1 MSIPGSEAFLYFA
14 VEHLHQPFILKFS
27 NVSNPLNI
35 IIACGGTGGH
45 LFPGIAVAQEL
56 KSRGH
61 EVLLLISEK
70 KVDARASGKYSNL
83 NFETVKAIAKPPT
96 FSLRMISFLFGL
108 RKTIKQCRAIIQREN
123 ADVVLGMGGFTSF
136 PPVYAG
142 SKLGVRTYVH
152 DSNAVPGRSNL
163 MTAEC
168 CTEVLLGL
176 AVAEEHFPKVE
187 TRITGTPVRDELE
200 TLPSRHAACHVF
212 DLNPRKKTLLVMGG
226 SQGAQNLNELVAVG
240 SEGTEWQVLHLA
252 GQADFDRVKAQ
263 VGDRKGYKVL
273 AFCDQMPSA
282 YAAADF
288 CVARSGASSLTELSR
303 VGLPALLVPYPFAA
317 DDHQTANA
325 EVYEEAN
332 AAVLKQQDDLNEEGI
347 RDMLTSLNG
356 EIIET
361 MSAAMKSLAVPD
373 AAEKIATVIEG

>member
-27 NVSNPLNI
+27 NVSNSLNI

-70 KVDARASGKYSNL
+70 KVDAQASEKYSNL

-96 FSLRMISFLFGL
+96 FSLRMIPFLFGL

-176 AVAEEHFPKVE
+176 EVAAEHFPKVE
-187 TRITGTPVRDELE
+187 TRITGTPVRDELL

-212 DLNPRKKTLLVMGG
+212 DLDPKKKTLLVMGG
-226 SQGAQNLNELVAVG
+226 SQGAQNLNELVATG

-263 VGDRKGYKVL
+263 VGDREGYKVL

-356 EIIET
+356 EIIKT
-361 MSAAMKSLAVPD
+361 MSAAMKSLAVPN
-373 AAEKIATVIEG
+373 AAAQIANVIEG

>member
-1 MSIPGSEAFLYFA
+1 MSIPGFEAFLYFA
-14 VEHLHQPFILKFS
+14 VEHLHQPFILNFS

-70 KVDARASGKYSNL
+70 KVDAQASEKYSNL

-96 FSLRMISFLFGL
+96 FSLRMIPFLLGL

-176 AVAEEHFPKVE
+176 EVAAEHFPKSE
-187 TRITGTPVRDELE
+187 TRITGTPVRHELE
-200 TLPSRHAACHVF
+200 ALPSRHAACHVF
-212 DLNPRKKTLLVMGG
+212 DLDPKKKTLLVMGG
-226 SQGAQNLNELVAVG
+226 SQGAQNLNELVATG

-325 EVYEEAN
+325 KVYEEAN

>member
-1 MSIPGSEAFLYFA
+1 M
-14 VEHLHQPFILKFS
+14 
-27 NVSNPLNI
+27 SNPLNI

-70 KVDARASGKYSNL
+70 KVDAQASEKYSNL

-96 FSLRMISFLFGL
+96 FSLRMIPFLLGL
-108 RKTIKQCRAIIQREN
+108 RKTIKQCRNIIQREN

-176 AVAEEHFPKVE
+176 EVAAQHFPKAE

-200 TLPSRHAACHVF
+200 ALPSRYAACHVF
-212 DLNPRKKTLLVMGG
+212 DLDPKKKTLLVMGG
-226 SQGAQNLNELVAVG
+226 SQGAQNLNELVVAG

-317 DDHQTANA
+317 DDHQTVNA

-332 AAVLKQQDDLNEEGI
+332 AAVLKQQDDLNEESI

>member
-325 EVYEEAN
+325 EVYEKAN
-332 AAVLKQQDDLNEEGI
+332 AAVLKQQDELNEEGI
-347 RDMLTSLNG
+347 RDMLTSLNE